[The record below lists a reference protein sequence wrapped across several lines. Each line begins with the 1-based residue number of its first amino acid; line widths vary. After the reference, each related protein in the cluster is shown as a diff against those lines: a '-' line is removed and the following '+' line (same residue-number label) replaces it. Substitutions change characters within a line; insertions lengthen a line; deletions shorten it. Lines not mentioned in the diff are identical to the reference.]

1 MTTTAP
7 ILHFEQLDVL
17 HPTEKVFKLWKRAHL
32 ITFCFVVAELF
43 KADGDNTL
51 LLFRRLRDQMSKRG
65 AMILVIESAGTFSF
79 VKPKKVGGQKQWIYC
94 ILDRLLLERNSEG
107 VSTWECVA
115 KSDSEWF
122 RLEKGLDYPLKL
134 NNMRYFYRLYR
145 RKQ

>member
-1 MTTTAP
+1 
-7 ILHFEQLDVL
+7 
-17 HPTEKVFKLWKRAHL
+17 
-32 ITFCFVVAELF
+32 VVAELF

-115 KSDSEWF
+115 KSDSEW
-122 RLEKGLDYPLKL
+122 YCHI
-134 NNMRYFYRLYR
+134 YA
-145 RKQ
+145 

>member
-107 VSTWECVA
+107 VRTWECVA
-115 KSDSEWF
+115 KSDSEW
-122 RLEKGLDYPLKL
+122 YCHI
-134 NNMRYFYRLYR
+134 YA
-145 RKQ
+145 